1 MPLRDHFHPPLA
13 SKRPWDA
20 VHGGWPMEIVRDL
33 FAILPPGYQAEPS
46 IHLDSPLEVDIA
58 TYENDVREGEN
69 REEGG
74 VATLSALA
82 PTLTVEAD
90 LSNQDQYE
98 ILIYNVEFER
108 ELVAAIEIVSPSNK
122 DRPKNRRLFVSK
134 VASLLQRGVCVCI
147 VDLVS
152 SLRANLYGELL
163 DLLGRTDP
171 SVDVNSPSM
180 YAVTVRSRAS
190 SKSPSLVDAWFY
202 PMAVGQVLPILPIWL
217 SPVRRVMLP
226 LESSYEETCRLL
238 RIG

>member
-33 FAILPPGYQAEPS
+33 FAILPPGYQAEPG
-46 IHLDSPLEVDIA
+46 IHLNSPLEVDIA
-58 TYENDVREGEN
+58 TYESDLREGED
-69 REEGG
+69 RDEGG
-74 VATLSALA
+74 VATLTALT

-122 DRPKNRRLFVSK
+122 DRPRKRRLFVSK
-134 VASLLQRGVCVCI
+134 LASLLQRGVCVSI

-152 SLRANLYGELL
+152 NLRSNLYGELL
-163 DLLGRTDP
+163 DLLGQADP
-171 SVDVNSPSM
+171 ILNANSPSM
-180 YAVTVRSRAS
+180 YAVTVRSRGS
-190 SKSPSLVDAWFY
+190 SNGPMLVDAWYY
-202 PMAVGQVLPILPIWL
+202 PMTVGQVLPILPIWL

>member
-1 MPLRDHFHPPLA
+1 MPLRDHFHPPLS

-33 FAILPPGYQAEPS
+33 FAILPPGYQAEPA

-69 REEGG
+69 RDEGG
-74 VATLSALA
+74 VATLAALA

-122 DRPKNRRLFVSK
+122 DRPRKRRLFVSK
-134 VASLLQRGVCVCI
+134 MASLLQRGVCVSI

-152 SLRANLYGELL
+152 NLRSNLYDELLEVIGQGNPVVNAHSPTMYSATLRARGTTK
-163 DLLGRTDP
+163 GP
-171 SVDVNSPSM
+171 
-180 YAVTVRSRAS
+180 A
-190 SKSPSLVDAWFY
+190 LVDTWFY
-202 PMAVGQVLPILPIWL
+202 PMEVGQVLPILPIWL
-217 SPVRRVMLP
+217 SSVRHVMLP